1 MLLVMPKPSKSK
13 PKPKAKPKG
22 KVKPEPEAPSITS
35 NRTYWVVLTVVFAVV
50 SAVFSGILGFN
61 LVRAVA
67 VTVTVAVLIAAVGFI
82 RVSPS
87 KLSLGKRATFIFIG
101 ASVIGFGIWA
111 ALALALMPQLVVL
124 DDQFYVVA
132 TLAMCLAT
140 GAVAGELISRIQK
153 LQERLFPQNL

>member
-1 MLLVMPKPSKSK
+1 MVMPKPSNSK

-22 KVKPEPEAPSITS
+22 KVKPEPEAASITA
-35 NRTYWVVLTVVFAVV
+35 NPTYWVVLTVVFAVV
-50 SAVFSGILGFN
+50 SAAFSGILGFN
-61 LVRAVA
+61 LVRAVVVIA
-67 VTVTVAVLIAAVGFI
+67 TVAVLIAAVGFI

-87 KLSLGKRATFIFIG
+87 KLSLGKRATFVFVG

-111 ALALALMPQLVVL
+111 ALALALMPQLVAL

-132 TLAMCLAT
+132 SLAICLAV
-140 GAVAGELISRIQK
+140 GAVVGELISRIRQ